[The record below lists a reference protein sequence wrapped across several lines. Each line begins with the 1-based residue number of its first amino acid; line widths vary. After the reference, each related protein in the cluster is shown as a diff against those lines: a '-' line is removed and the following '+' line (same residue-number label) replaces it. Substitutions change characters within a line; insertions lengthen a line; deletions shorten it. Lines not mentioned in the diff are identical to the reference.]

1 MKNKSKKLI
10 AFIDDLHKFIT
21 NNAQFRRSTVGKS
34 EKQIQTEIRP
44 LIIRYLERYFEEL
57 GCKDCAKKANEVF
70 YWEGQE
76 GDYEKSEEKL
86 FGARNYPDF
95 IITEPYLIAIE
106 YKQSDTGSMVKEGI
120 GQSMVHTLSGE
131 FDYVYYLF
139 QDQTKDK
146 KIKDSMKSK
155 NEKMI
160 SERIQKDFNVFIKI
174 I

>member
-1 MKNKSKKLI
+1 MKGKSAKLI
-10 AFIDDLHKFIT
+10 AFIEDLHKSIV
-21 NNAQFRRSTVGKS
+21 NSPHFRKLTKGKT
-34 EKQIQTEIRP
+34 EKQIQVEIRP

-57 GCKDCAKKANEVF
+57 GYKDGAAKAKKAF

-76 GDYEKSEEKL
+76 GTHGKPKEKL
-86 FGARNYPDF
+86 FSARNYPDF
-95 IITEPYLIAIE
+95 IITKPYSIAIE
-106 YKQSDTGSMVKEGI
+106 YKQSHLGSTVKHGV
-120 GQSMVHTLSGE
+120 GQSVMHTLSGE

-146 KIKDSMKSK
+146 TIRDSMKNK

-160 SERIQKDFNVFIKI
+160 AERMQKDFNIFMKI